1 VKDKNILS
9 FTISLRRMRP
19 DFVRNNAAKA
29 AKIRRRKRQ
38 SKKNFVVYDT
48 MLQEIKAANGGRGN
62 KELDYKVKA
71 ISAKLAALGANTED
85 LTL

>member
-1 VKDKNILS
+1 MPTDQIKTNLTDQFIVKDKNILS

-38 SKKNFVVYDT
+38 SKKNFVVY
-48 MLQEIKAANGGRGN
+48 
-62 KELDYKVKA
+62 
-71 ISAKLAALGANTED
+71 
-85 LTL
+85 

>member
-1 VKDKNILS
+1 MA
-9 FTISLRRMRP
+9 TEEM
-19 DFVRNNAAKA
+19 RNNL
-29 AKIRRRKRQ
+29 IDQ
-38 SKKNFVVYDT
+38 FT
-48 MLQEIKAANGGRGN
+48 MLQEIKAANVGREN

>member
-48 MLQEIKAANGGRGN
+48 CMKCDDAVNYNENQ
-62 KELDYKVKA
+62 
-71 ISAKLAALGANTED
+71 D
-85 LTL
+85 LF